1 LVRIPPVLI
10 VVNDSGVALC
20 RLLGE
25 TSQIWCEQDSARA
38 RRGAMI
44 KDVIVPVDGTAADEA
59 RLAAANH
66 IAEVFDSQIIGLFL
80 NVLPLV
86 IVPEDG
92 IGAAQ
97 AAQLLQKAR
106 GAADRMEAR
115 LTERLARLQRPMH
128 LRRFDI
134 LQDAVGEVAAREAR
148 TADAFVALRP
158 NGVRGEPEHL
168 VEGVLFGSGR
178 HIFLVP
184 GRKPAKLAFDN
195 VLVAWNGSREAAR
208 ALAEARPY
216 LHKAKAA
223 RVVVVD
229 DKAPAERQA
238 VLGKDAVDHLK
249 HHHIK
254 ATLHHARLQDHDVG
268 KTLIAE
274 ARRLQA
280 DLIVMGG
287 YGHSRLREWLLGGA
301 TYELLHKAPVPLLL
315 AH

>member
-1 LVRIPPVLI
+1 
-10 VVNDSGVALC
+10 
-20 RLLGE
+20 
-25 TSQIWCEQDSARA
+25 
-38 RRGAMI
+38 MI
-44 KDVIVPVDGTAADEA
+44 KDVMVPVDGSAADDA
-59 RLAAANH
+59 RLAAANQ
-66 IAEVFDSQIIGLFL
+66 IAEAFHSQITGLFL
-80 NVLPLV
+80 NILPML

-92 IGAAQ
+92 VGAAR
-97 AAQLLQKAR
+97 AAELLEKAR
-106 GAADRMEAR
+106 AAADRIEAR
-115 LTERLARLQRPMH
+115 LTERLARLQKPMQ

-134 LQDAVGEVAAREAR
+134 LKEAVGDVAAREAR

-158 NGVRGEPEHL
+158 NGALSEPEHL

-184 GRKPAKLAFDN
+184 RRKPAKVTFDR
-195 VLVAWNGSREAAR
+195 VLVAWNGSRESAR

-223 RVVVVD
+223 VVVVVD
-229 DKAPAERQA
+229 DEPPTEGQA
-238 VLGKDAVDHLK
+238 VLGKDAVEHLK

-268 KTLIAE
+268 KTLVAE

-287 YGHSRLREWLLGGA
+287 YGHSRLREFLLGGA
-301 TYELLHKAPVPLLL
+301 TYELLHKAPIPLLL

>member
-1 LVRIPPVLI
+1 
-10 VVNDSGVALC
+10 
-20 RLLGE
+20 
-25 TSQIWCEQDSARA
+25 
-38 RRGAMI
+38 MI
-44 KDVIVPVDGTAADEA
+44 KDVMVPVDGSAADDA
-59 RLAAANH
+59 RLAAANQ
-66 IAEVFDSQIIGLFL
+66 IAEAFHSQITGLFL
-80 NVLPLV
+80 NILPML

-92 IGAAQ
+92 VGAAR
-97 AAQLLQKAR
+97 AAELLEKAR
-106 GAADRMEAR
+106 AAADRIEAR
-115 LTERLARLQRPMH
+115 LTERLARLQKPMQ

-134 LQDAVGEVAAREAR
+134 LKEAVGDVAAREAR

-158 NGVRGEPEHL
+158 NGALSEPEHL

-184 GRKPAKLAFDN
+184 GRKPAKVTFDR
-195 VLVAWNGSREAAR
+195 VLVAWNGSRESAR

-223 RVVVVD
+223 VVVVVD
-229 DKAPAERQA
+229 DEPPTEGQA
-238 VLGKDAVDHLK
+238 VLGKDAVEHLK

-268 KTLIAE
+268 KTLVAE

-287 YGHSRLREWLLGGA
+287 YGHSRLREFLLGGA
-301 TYELLHKAPVPLLL
+301 TYELLHKAPIPLLL

>member
-1 LVRIPPVLI
+1 
-10 VVNDSGVALC
+10 
-20 RLLGE
+20 
-25 TSQIWCEQDSARA
+25 
-38 RRGAMI
+38 MI
-44 KDVIVPVDGTAADEA
+44 KDVMVPVDGSAADDA
-59 RLAAANH
+59 RLAAANQ
-66 IAEVFDSQIIGLFL
+66 IAEAFHSQITGLFL
-80 NVLPLV
+80 NVLPML

-92 IGAAQ
+92 VGAAR
-97 AAQLLQKAR
+97 AAELLEKAR
-106 GAADRMEAR
+106 AAADRIEAR
-115 LTERLARLQRPMH
+115 LTERLARLQKPMQ

-134 LQDAVGEVAAREAR
+134 LKEAVGDVAAREAR

-158 NGVRGEPEHL
+158 NGALSEPEHL

-184 GRKPAKLAFDN
+184 GRKPAKVTFDR
-195 VLVAWNGSREAAR
+195 VLVAWNGSRESAR

-223 RVVVVD
+223 VVVVVD
-229 DKAPAERQA
+229 DEPPTEGQA
-238 VLGKDAVDHLK
+238 VLGKDAVEHLK

-268 KTLIAE
+268 KTLVAE

-287 YGHSRLREWLLGGA
+287 YGHSRLREFLLGGA
-301 TYELLHKAPVPLLL
+301 TYELLHKAPIPLLL